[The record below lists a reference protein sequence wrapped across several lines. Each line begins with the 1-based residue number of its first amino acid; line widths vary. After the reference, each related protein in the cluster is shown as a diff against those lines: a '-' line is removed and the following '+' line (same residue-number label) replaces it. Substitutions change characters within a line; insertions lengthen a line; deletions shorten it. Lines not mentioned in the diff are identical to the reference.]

1 MLESEFRHV
10 DTRDSPL
17 ISPRGPGHQNLLGIN
32 HGGPKTTTVAKTTT
46 DSFHS
51 HGLDPNYFNSNASK
65 LQNTQMD
72 TSFSSCNMLESSLE
86 TIKPV
91 MRRNM
96 LHNRNNA
103 IVTWKSFEIIVI
115 SQTYVKKDGVDNS
128 S

>member
-1 MLESEFRHV
+1 
-10 DTRDSPL
+10 
-17 ISPRGPGHQNLLGIN
+17 
-32 HGGPKTTTVAKTTT
+32 
-46 DSFHS
+46 
-51 HGLDPNYFNSNASK
+51 
-65 LQNTQMD
+65 MD